1 MRLAFLSRS
10 RSLYTTRRLLQATR
24 REGHQ
29 AVVLDPLELF
39 MRVGEGPP
47 QLFHGESARRL
58 ASVDLAFPRIGTA
71 LTEYGLA
78 VIQQLEVMG
87 VRVVNRA
94 APIGLARDKM
104 RCLQVLSSHGIP
116 TPRTAMIRHPRQV
129 GPALQQVGGPPVVLK
144 LIQGSQGIGVILL
157 ESVDAVESVLDTLW
171 SLGQVILIQ
180 EFVRESKGRD
190 LRALVLGGRVL
201 VAMRRQARAGE
212 FRANIHR
219 GGTGTIV
226 HLDDAHERIAAEAAR
241 QVGLDVAGVDMLEAD
256 EGPRVMEVNA
266 SPGFQGLEA
275 ATGLDVA
282 GEIVRFGL
290 SLLRDEPPAAS
301 SA

>member
-10 RSLYTTRRLLQATR
+10 RSLYTTRRLLQAAR
-24 REGHQ
+24 AEGHQ
-29 AVVLDPLELF
+29 ATVLDPLDLF
-39 MRVGEGPP
+39 MEIGAGSPA
-47 QLFHGESARRL
+47 LYHGGSTRRL
-58 ASVDLAFPRIGTA
+58 APIDLAFPRIGA
-71 LTEYGLA
+71 AVTEYGLA
-78 VIQQLEVMG
+78 VIQQLEIM
-87 VRVVNRA
+87 RIPVVNSTRA
-94 APIGLARDKM
+94 IALARDKM
-104 RCLQVLSSHGIP
+104 RCLQVLTQAGIP
-116 TPRTAMIRHPRQV
+116 VPRTAMIRHPRQV
-129 GPALQQVGGPPVVLK
+129 GQALAQVGGPPVVLK

-157 ESVDAVESVLDTLW
+157 ESADAVESVLDTLW

-180 EFVRESKGRD
+180 EFVRESRGRD

-226 HLDDAHERIAAEAAR
+226 ELPDETREVAAR
-241 QVGLDVAGVDMLEAD
+241 AARLVGLEVAGVDLLEGSG
-256 EGPRVMEVNA
+256 GPQVMEVNS

-282 GEIVRFGL
+282 GEIVRHGL
-290 SLLRDEPPAAS
+290 AVAAS
-301 SA
+301 NGTA

>member
-10 RSLYTTRRLLQATR
+10 RSLYTTRRLLQAAR
-24 REGHQ
+24 GEGHQ
-29 AVVLDPLELF
+29 ASVLDPLDLF
-39 MRVGEGPP
+39 MELGAGSPA
-47 QLFHGESARRL
+47 LFHGGSARRL
-58 ASVDLAFPRIGTA
+58 APIDVAFPRIGA
-71 LTEYGLA
+71 AVTEYGLA
-78 VIQQLEVMG
+78 VIQQLEIM
-87 VRVVNRA
+87 RIPVVNRTRA
-94 APIGLARDKM
+94 IALARDKM
-104 RCLQVLSSHGIP
+104 RCLQVLSHAGLP
-116 TPRTAMIRHPRQV
+116 VPRTAMIRHPRQV
-129 GPALQQVGGPPVVLK
+129 AQALAQVGGPPVVLK

-180 EFVRESKGRD
+180 EFVSESRGRD
-190 LRALVLGGRVL
+190 LRALVLGGRVV

-226 HLDDAHERIAAEAAR
+226 DLPEETREVASRAAR
-241 QVGLDVAGVDMLEAD
+241 IVGLEVAGVDLLEGAH
-256 EGPRVMEVNA
+256 GPQVMEVNS

-282 GEIVRFGL
+282 GEIVRHGL
-290 SLLRDEPPAAS
+290 AVAA
-301 SA
+301 AGDTA

>member
-10 RSLYTTRRLLQATR
+10 RSLYTTRRLLQAAR
-24 REGHQ
+24 GEGHE
-29 AVVLDPLELF
+29 AVVLDPLDLF
-39 MRVGEGPP
+39 MEIGAGAPA
-47 QLFHGESARRL
+47 LFHGGSARRL
-58 ASVDLAFPRIGTA
+58 APIDVAFPRIGA
-71 LTEYGLA
+71 AVTEYGLA
-78 VIQQLEVMG
+78 VIQQLEIMQIP
-87 VRVVNRA
+87 VVNRTRA
-94 APIGLARDKM
+94 IALARDKM
-104 RCLQVLSSHGIP
+104 RCLQVLAHEGIP
-116 TPRTAMIRHPRQV
+116 VPRTAMIRHPRQV
-129 GPALQQVGGPPVVLK
+129 AQALAQVGGPPVVLK

-180 EFVRESKGRD
+180 EFVSESRGRD

-226 HLDDAHERIAAEAAR
+226 DLPEETRDVAAR
-241 QVGLDVAGVDMLEAD
+241 AARIVGLEVAGVDLLEGAA
-256 EGPRVMEVNA
+256 GPRVMEVNS

-282 GEIVRFGL
+282 GEIVRHGL
-290 SLLRDEPPAAS
+290 AVAAAS
-301 SA
+301 DTA